1 MSKRNIF
8 SESAHRELCSTHME
22 ELRKHVL
29 RDRWHSLYYIPIVTR
44 THTHTHIHACIL
56 TLTNTRMN
64 MCVCA
69 ERVFRH
75 AYVVERRRSTKV
87 FEGINIPFAHAN
99 TLVLF
104 KGAYPRIRQK
114 DVNDGRY
121 WNEHDAQGKQK
132 QLHGERLVL
141 EPGYSRIPHAHQ
153 MLLTAGVGDKLH
165 TRTKC
170 QARGAKALV

>member
-1 MSKRNIF
+1 
-8 SESAHRELCSTHME
+8 
-22 ELRKHVL
+22 
-29 RDRWHSLYYIPIVTR
+29 
-44 THTHTHIHACIL
+44 
-56 TLTNTRMN
+56 MN

-75 AYVVERRRSTKV
+75 AYVVERQRSTKV

-165 TRTKC
+165 TGPKC
-170 QARGAKALV
+170 QAQGAKALVLFILYTINKQLRCHRHYTWIECRVCKTKTFIRYFDLSFTVGRSRNFSF